1 MRHLNTPYNEKAMNN
16 LKLENELLDILK
28 SRGLKKEEM
37 KEVIQ
42 NLNSL
47 IQNSEEEAD
56 DFFLRLKNSFIAQAS
71 NSGSEWLSSDEID
84 SYL

>member
-1 MRHLNTPYNEKAMNN
+1 MIYYIIPYIEKAMNN

-37 KEVIQ
+37 IEVIQ
-42 NLNSL
+42 NLNNL
-47 IQNSEEEAD
+47 IQSSEEEAD

-71 NSGSEWLSSDEID
+71 NSGSEWLTSEEID